1 MVQSTFEYVGI
12 GIRFVAQL
20 VDVFI
25 VSLIASFV
33 LSLAG
38 YDVTASTGLG
48 FSPILL
54 AMLVMFFLYFTLMEG
69 FLGTTVGK
77 MIFKVKVLSEDG
89 NPCGPGRAAVRN
101 LLRFIDALPFL
112 YLIAFILIARSER
125 KQRLGDRVAKTVV
138 VRIRRNYLRYPPPPV
153 NYPPPPQPPAYV
165 PSQYPPPPP
174 TSTSS
179 VKYCMSCGTPI
190 PVQAMF
196 CPRCGGRQ

>member
-1 MVQSTFEYVGI
+1 
-12 GIRFVAQL
+12 
-20 VDVFI
+20 
-25 VSLIASFV
+25 
-33 LSLAG
+33 
-38 YDVTASTGLG
+38 
-48 FSPILL
+48 
-54 AMLVMFFLYFTLMEG
+54 MEG

-89 NPCGPGRAAVRN
+89 NRCGPGRAAVRN

-138 VRIRRNYLRYPPPPV
+138 VRMRRNYLRYPYPPV

-165 PSQYPPPPP
+165 PSQYPPPPS

-179 VKYCMSCGTPI
+179 VKYCMSCGKPI

-196 CPRCGGRQ
+196 CPGCGGRQ